1 VVGNTSCGCEVG
13 IEDDDEGEVGRGGR
27 ESFLADAW
35 KEGVIVI
42 VTVTYKVVFKTMLA
56 SGTQMRSEGVGWV
69 WGHLGR
75 IFEKVSGYIWVSL
88 YAGILGIALSGVN

>member
-1 VVGNTSCGCEVG
+1 MVGDTSCGCEVG

-42 VTVTYKVVFKTMLA
+42 VTVTVTYKVVFKTMLA
-56 SGTQMRSEGVGWV
+56 SGTQMRSEGGR
-69 WGHLGR
+69 LGM
-75 IFEKVSGYIWVSL
+75 GP
-88 YAGILGIALSGVN
+88 LG